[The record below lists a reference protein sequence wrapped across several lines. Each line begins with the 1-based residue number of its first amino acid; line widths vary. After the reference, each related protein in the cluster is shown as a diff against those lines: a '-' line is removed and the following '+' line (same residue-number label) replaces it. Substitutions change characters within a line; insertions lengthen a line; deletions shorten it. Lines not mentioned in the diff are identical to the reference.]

1 MSTVLPAGLT
11 GSLSAGAAEF
21 PAAGDPV
28 LAHFRLT
35 ALADPMAVLFIASVV
50 GLVVV
55 SLVLAMTSLYDV
67 AL

>member
-1 MSTVLPAGLT
+1 
-11 GSLSAGAAEF
+11 
-21 PAAGDPV
+21 
-28 LAHFRLT
+28 
-35 ALADPMAVLFIASVV
+35 MAVLFIASVV